1 MLSKHHRDVWSE
13 TPADVIGSEA
23 GTAEP
28 GTGPTALPGPVFVD
42 SSGRRA
48 RAVRRAGWL
57 VGAACS
63 VYTAALALSLSG
75 TTPIAPK
82 TLLPLPGVPN
92 TAPDEAGSSGT
103 GELDEP
109 AGQAAPPATA
119 GFVRAGTGAVPAP
132 SPSGT
137 AGSAPSP
144 TPSAS
149 PVKRPAEDGGTPTP
163 PRATAGG
170 PATTT
175 PTAGATAT
183 GPAPSVSPSGQPSGS
198 ASPAPGASDAAAD
211 QQPQAG
217 R

>member
-13 TPADVIGSEA
+13 TPADVIESEA

-28 GTGPTALPGPVFVD
+28 GTGPAALPGPVFVD

-82 TLLPLPGVPN
+82 TLLPLPGVPS

-103 GELDEP
+103 GEIDEP
-109 AGQAAPPATA
+109 AEQAAPPAA
-119 GFVRAGTGAVPAP
+119 SGFVRAGAVPAP

-144 TPSAS
+144 APSAS
-149 PVKRPAEDGGTPTP
+149 PVRRPAQDGDTPAP
-163 PRATAGG
+163 PRATAAG
-170 PATTT
+170 PATAT

-183 GPAPSVSPSGQPSGS
+183 GPAPSVSPSGQPS
-198 ASPAPGASDAAAD
+198 ASVSPVPGASDAVAD